1 MCDLYMY
8 LRKVCFVCLIWNML
22 DMNRFFFIIKK
33 NLIFEKNDIGFKNSL
48 ILFKCGKYLRDFE
61 F

>member
-1 MCDLYMY
+1 MCGLYMY

-48 ILFKCGKYLRDFE
+48 ILF
-61 F
+61 